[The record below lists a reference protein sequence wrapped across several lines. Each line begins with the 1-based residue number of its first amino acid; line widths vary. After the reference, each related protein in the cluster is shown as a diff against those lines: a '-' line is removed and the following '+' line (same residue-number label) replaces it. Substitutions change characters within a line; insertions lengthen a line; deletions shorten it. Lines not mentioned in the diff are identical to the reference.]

1 MYETLTAYYFDADDE
16 EPDCGRCDHCDTCC
30 GEECGPEYGWAG
42 YRRKELKEDGEWLL
56 KDAPTVVGAE
66 GTEVEK

>member
-16 EPDCGRCDHCDTCC
+16 EPDCGRCDYCDTCC

-42 YRRKELKEDGEWLL
+42 YRRKELKEDDEW
-56 KDAPTVVGAE
+56 
-66 GTEVEK
+66 VE